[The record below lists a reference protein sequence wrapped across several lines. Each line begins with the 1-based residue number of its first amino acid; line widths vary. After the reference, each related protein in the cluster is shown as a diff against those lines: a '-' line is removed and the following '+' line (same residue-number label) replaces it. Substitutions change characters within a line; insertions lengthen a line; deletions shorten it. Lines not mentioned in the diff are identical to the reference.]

1 MQHPGRFSFVIA
13 LGVLASPLT
22 GDPPASPTVG
32 AESDSRPN
40 ILFIMSDD
48 HAWQAISAYGR
59 PDGTR
64 VNQTPSIDRI
74 ASEGMRFDRFFVEN
88 SICAPSR
95 AAFLTGCFST
105 RHGVPTNAEVF
116 DGTQPT
122 WPAMLQDSGYRTGVF
137 GKWHLKSDPV
147 GFDDWKVL
155 IGQGPYYN
163 PPMKTPEGR
172 VRVPGYTT
180 DLITEQ
186 GVDAL
191 RRFAAGRDEDGR
203 PFALIVQHKAP
214 HRRWD
219 PNPRHFRLYD
229 DVMVPEPETLLDDYA
244 GRSPASTL
252 QTMTI
257 ARHLDPRDL
266 KLIPPPELD
275 ETQALAWNAY
285 YDDVNAAYKAAVES
299 GELSGDDL
307 TRAKYQRYVK
317 DYLECVAAVD
327 EGVGRILDELDDLG
341 IADDTLVI
349 YTSDQGWYLGEH
361 GWYDKRWMYEESFRT
376 PFIVRWPD
384 RIDGGVTSDLLAQNI
399 DLAPTLL
406 DLAGIDPPERMHG
419 ESFAAH
425 LRSGGRATPEDWRD
439 AVYYRYY
446 ESEGPHTVPKHDGI
460 RTDRWKLIRFPEVDP
475 DGDGPAGPGCWEL
488 YDLVADPD
496 ELKSLADDPAHAEI
510 RAGLEARL
518 EQLRL
523 RYDT

>member
-1 MQHPGRFSFVIA
+1 MQHAGRFSFVIA

-229 DVMVPEPETLLDDYA
+229 DVMVPEPETLLDDYEK
-244 GRSPASTL
+244 T
-252 QTMTI
+252 
-257 ARHLDPRDL
+257 
-266 KLIPPPELD
+266 
-275 ETQALAWNAY
+275 
-285 YDDVNAAYKAAVES
+285 
-299 GELSGDDL
+299 
-307 TRAKYQRYVK
+307 
-317 DYLECVAAVD
+317 
-327 EGVGRILDELDDLG
+327 
-341 IADDTLVI
+341 
-349 YTSDQGWYLGEH
+349 
-361 GWYDKRWMYEESFRT
+361 
-376 PFIVRWPD
+376 VR
-384 RIDGGVTSDLLAQNI
+384 L
-399 DLAPTLL
+399 
-406 DLAGIDPPERMHG
+406 
-419 ESFAAH
+419 
-425 LRSGGRATPEDWRD
+425 TPE
-439 AVYYRYY
+439 
-446 ESEGPHTVPKHDGI
+446 
-460 RTDRWKLIRFPEVDP
+460 EV
-475 DGDGPAGPGCWEL
+475 AKI
-488 YDLVADPD
+488 A
-496 ELKSLADDPAHAEI
+496 A
-510 RAGLEARL
+510 
-518 EQLRL
+518 
-523 RYDT
+523 